1 VGVSRFTTKYFVFK
15 NCLPNAKSDMIL
27 SAWNPPAEWG
37 KYVIFADPFLE
48 LTGASRLMFWYLLLL
63 NLWDFILKD
72 ERNNKEYNYS
82 ELSKKLN

>member
-48 LTGASRLMFWYLLLL
+48 LTVLPG
-63 NLWDFILKD
+63 
-72 ERNNKEYNYS
+72 
-82 ELSKKLN
+82 